1 MGYRIE
7 SVLVPTL
14 DPILWFVLFTLD
26 IDGQAITL
34 VWRHFRTFL
43 IGREIQNTQRNGFIH
58 RYSNVNKT
66 NHKLG
71 SSTLQKRR
79 RLAY

>member
-34 VWRHFRTFL
+34 VWSINSIPRFCTNQKWTGMPFR
-43 IGREIQNTQRNGFIH
+43 
-58 RYSNVNKT
+58 
-66 NHKLG
+66 
-71 SSTLQKRR
+71 
-79 RLAY
+79 